1 MEPNEL
7 VDRIGHEIDKYRD
20 AKDCDLQSACM
31 AYLEAR
37 GMVCLKRHT
46 EAPTED
52 LNGMFVVFRS
62 IYSDR
67 PDEAVS
73 LRRGHQLSRDF
84 QDFRSFGCEVYAIG
98 PLPASKIGDENGS

>member
-46 EAPTED
+46 EAPTEEG
-52 LNGMFVVFRS
+52 LYVSIVVGENRS
-62 IYSDR
+62 WAWGVNKLQAEIDIEVYN
-67 PDEAVS
+67 
-73 LRRGHQLSRDF
+73 RDK
-84 QDFRSFGCEVYAIG
+84 RSCYAIG
-98 PLPASKIGDENGS
+98 PLPEGK